1 MSRKRTAVL
10 ISGRGSNMSA
20 LISAANSPDYP
31 AEVALVL
38 SNRPDAKGLERAAE
52 NGIPTAVV
60 DHKLFSGDRQ
70 AFEKAVDD
78 ILKEHRIELVALAGF
93 MRILTPYLVDAW
105 ANRMINIHPA
115 LLPSFKGL
123 ETHERALSEGVK
135 LHGATVHYVS
145 SEMDDGPI
153 IMQGAI
159 PVLDTDTPDTLAARV
174 LEVEHRIYPKALE
187 LVASGQTKVSGARVE
202 TGDADASGMLIF
214 P

>member
-20 LISAANSPDYP
+20 LISAAQSPDYP

-52 NGIPTAVV
+52 NGIPTTVV

-187 LVASGQTKVSGARVE
+187 LVASGQAKVSGARVE